1 MRRVAVVRNTHT
13 CLGRPKIMSGST
25 PSVVVVGG
33 GPAGCATGVF
43 TARYGLE
50 TTILDRG
57 SSSLRRAAFVE
68 NYLGFPAG
76 IDPETFYDLAHDH
89 AREAGCDLV
98 EDMVVEV
105 TDASEGFRVE
115 TQDDRVLDADF
126 VVAATKY
133 DWQYLDALPVD
144 FVDDGEYE
152 QFDSSLVEQDGATP
166 LDGLYVAGPN
176 AGVPDQVLV
185 AAGHG
190 AHVGRAIIADVRRA
204 DGYEGTFAEH
214 YDWLRR
220 EENLTGEWA
229 TRERWQEY
237 LDDAPDAPDDD
248 ELRERYIDDR
258 FAKYLDEDEREER
271 KRNAHRRLA
280 DHLDLGEELTD

>member
-1 MRRVAVVRNTHT
+1 
-13 CLGRPKIMSGST
+13 MSGST

-33 GPAGCATGVF
+33 GPAGSAAGVF
-43 TARYGLE
+43 TARYGLD
-50 TTILDRG
+50 TTVFDRG

-89 AREAGCDLV
+89 AREAGCDV
-98 EDMVVEV
+98 VDDMVTAVSE
-105 TDASEGFRVE
+105 TDDGFRVE
-115 TQDDRVLDADF
+115 TQDDRVLDANF

-133 DWQYLDALPVD
+133 DWEYLDGLPVD
-144 FVDDGEYE
+144 FVEDDEYE
-152 QFDSSLVEQDGATP
+152 QFDSSLVEQDGGTA

-176 AGVPDQVLV
+176 AGVADQALI

-190 AHVGRAIIADVRRA
+190 AQVGRAIIADVRRA
-204 DGYEGTFAEH
+204 EGYEGRFAEH

-229 TRERWQEY
+229 TRERWQEH
-237 LDDAPDAPDDD
+237 LDDAPDAPDEED
-248 ELRERYIDDR
+248 LRERYIDDR
-258 FAKYLDEDEREER
+258 FAKYVDADDREER
-271 KRNAHRRLA
+271 KRDAHRRLA
-280 DHLDLGEELTD
+280 DHLDLEEESTD